1 MEDGKNVDRNFVDIE
16 VDVNSINVHLD
27 NLQDINDDIPFG
39 VHLLVF
45 NYDIRK
51 EDNLVVVHK
60 DCNVEVVD
68 IYYHTDTLYMIKDIY
83 HIIYE
88 VYPYFRNY
96 IKDNDRVGILDN
108 EDNHFVIV
116 YVEIHEV
123 IRVYGDINV
132 HYNDILKR
140 IDIVNDDHYSV

>member
-1 MEDGKNVDRNFVDIE
+1 M
-16 VDVNSINVHLD
+16 
-27 NLQDINDDIPFG
+27 
-39 VHLLVF
+39 VF